1 MFYSFIYVVACQIPF
16 LILPIIRSAFEGQEN
31 VVVLPYNNL
40 QYFYGEYAFTRKS
53 QGNRDHARL
62 TTFKKAARQLRD
74 HLSHEEG
81 LVVKL
86 NGGKGTFE
94 KCDICHNAEQLLR
107 GNRQWG
113 KCERNVI
120 YAYRRRHI
128 VQQFAE
134 RIKLRQ
140 NITSTYELG
149 DDGQPLVALLFSDG
163 MTVVKGK

>member
-1 MFYSFIYVVACQIPF
+1 
-16 LILPIIRSAFEGQEN
+16 LL
-31 VVVLPYNNL
+31 
-40 QYFYGEYAFTRKS
+40 
-53 QGNRDHARL
+53 
-62 TTFKKAARQLRD
+62 
-74 HLSHEEG
+74 HEDG
-81 LVVKL
+81 LVAKL

-113 KCERNVI
+113 KCERNII